1 MIDQL
6 NLYGIRRACFVV
18 KNQSKSSQESAAR
31 TKSRTK
37 TALKKAGER
46 ENRGKPCNEGTP
58 ETGWTLRKRKELKRK
73 SLLLDE
79 QNTRWCSESTRVQDR
94 RHTVLPGA
102 GCLQEPQ
109 GQAKGSGFRERG
121 CYRSQKQRAS
131 VTTGALIGPGRVAAQ
146 ARTPE
151 RGTTGAKQ
159 IGEEEDD
166 QGI

>member
-1 MIDQL
+1 M
-6 NLYGIRRACFVV
+6 
-18 KNQSKSSQESAAR
+18 
-31 TKSRTK
+31 
-37 TALKKAGER
+37 
-46 ENRGKPCNEGTP
+46 
-58 ETGWTLRKRKELKRK
+58 KELLKLAGDSEKREGNLFCRTNK
-73 SLLLDE
+73 TPGAPNQTE
-79 QNTRWCSESTRVQDR
+79 FRTGGTGF
-94 RHTVLPGA
+94 VLPGA

-159 IGEEEDD
+159 IGEEEDE